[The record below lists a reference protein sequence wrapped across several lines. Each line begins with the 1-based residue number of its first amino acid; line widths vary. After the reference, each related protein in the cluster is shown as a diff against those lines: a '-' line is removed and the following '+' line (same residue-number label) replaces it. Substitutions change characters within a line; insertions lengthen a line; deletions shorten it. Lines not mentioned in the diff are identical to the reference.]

1 MEKKKQA
8 VLLSNK
14 RDFMITLFSVIY
26 SFTLYKLDNDIVQIT
41 QPYSLVL
48 LIPGL
53 KVSGNY
59 IVPSSKESLYN
70 LAALY

>member
-1 MEKKKQA
+1 
-8 VLLSNK
+8 
-14 RDFMITLFSVIY
+14 MITLFSVIY
-26 SFTLYKLDNDIVQIT
+26 SFTLYYKLDNDIVQIT